1 MGYACRPLGLTGSCY
16 DLDLGRHKRD
26 GYVHSTVPDQLWA
39 VLGLLL
45 VVHIHNLGL
54 EHHLVGHDIQ

>member
-1 MGYACRPLGLTGSCY
+1 MGYACCTMGLSSSCY
-16 DLDLGRHKRD
+16 DLDHGSHKCD
-26 GYVHSTVPDQLWA
+26 GYVYPTVLDQLWA